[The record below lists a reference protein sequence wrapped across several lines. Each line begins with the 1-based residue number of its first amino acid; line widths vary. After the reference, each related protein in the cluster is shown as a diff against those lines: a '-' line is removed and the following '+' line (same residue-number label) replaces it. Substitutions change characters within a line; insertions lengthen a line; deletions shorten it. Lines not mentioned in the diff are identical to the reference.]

1 MIRKTAKSQALREAF
16 PEEMQGMDESEG
28 IAFDETLSETPVE
41 IEPEPIAEDVPHLDT
56 NSFETLL
63 TGQEDGTQDP
73 V

>member
-1 MIRKTAKSQALREAF
+1 
-16 PEEMQGMDESEG
+16 MDESEG

-41 IEPEPIAEDVPHLDT
+41 IESEPVAEDVPHLDA

-63 TGQEDGTQDP
+63 TDQEDGTQDP